1 MLSRMEIVWWVSALG
16 QKLSKSNKGSQVPY
30 LGLNGFKPE
39 LEHFAVR
46 GFARGG
52 HFRLCLREGQLESG
66 LTRLPRLVL
75 G

>member
-1 MLSRMEIVWWVSALG
+1 MLSRMEMIWWVSALG
-16 QKLSKSNKGSQVPY
+16 KNRSKSIKASQVPY

-66 LTRLPRLVL
+66 LPRLPRLIL